1 MHKGEVWRVHVPF
14 GNGREQAG
22 ERPVVIMQ
30 DDAFIP
36 ILPLVLVVPLTGE
49 MAASRFAATLL
60 IQPDAHNGLTL
71 LSVALVFQTRGL
83 DKRRFLHR
91 LGVLDASTLAQIFV
105 LLDSL
110 MGR

>member
-1 MHKGEVWRVHVPF
+1 M
-14 GNGREQAG
+14 
-22 ERPVVIMQ
+22 VIIQ
-30 DDAFIP
+30 DDTFIP

-49 MAASRFAATLL
+49 MAASRFAATLV
-60 IQPDAHNGLTL
+60 IQPDAHNGLIL
-71 LSVALVFQTRGL
+71 PSVALVFQTRGL

-91 LGVLDASTLAQIFV
+91 LGVLDASTLDQIFV